1 MDKASRIFVAGHRGL
16 VGSAILR
23 KLQAEGYTNLV
34 TRTRAELDLRD
45 QAAVNRFFE
54 EERPEYVF
62 LAAAKVGGILAN
74 STYPAD
80 FIRDNLQIEVTEY
93 RILIA
98 GRVVGNG
105 RLQPNEFLAI
115 DPGGTHQEI
124 DGAETIDPAFG
135 LPAKWVSE
143 SMRRRAEMAG
153 YTVVDAPT
161 VLITHLGECLKKH
174 AHELLSREDLQKMLE
189 KLKEHSP
196 TIVNELK
203 PDVLRPGILHQLLI
217 QLLKESISI
226 AALERIIESAIHHG
240 PQTPN
245 VSDLVEKV
253 RADIG
258 PIIVDPFRD
267 DSGRVRVI
275 VLEPKLEH
283 YFRENMQADSI
294 ALQPSQLEHLVDTY
308 QQAWEV
314 ASLKN
319 APAAALVDSSIR
331 RAMRQTLNRSL
342 PKLSFIAY
350 TEIPSDLLI
359 EPISM
364 IRYDQIMDATN
375 SPSHVTA
382 GLPAH
387 DETRP
392 S

>member
-1 MDKASRIFVAGHRGL
+1 MW
-16 VGSAILR
+16 
-23 KLQAEGYTNLV
+23 
-34 TRTRAELDLRD
+34 
-45 QAAVNRFFE
+45 
-54 EERPEYVF
+54 
-62 LAAAKVGGILAN
+62 
-74 STYPAD
+74 
-80 FIRDNLQIEVTEY
+80 
-93 RILIA
+93 
-98 GRVVGNG
+98 
-105 RLQPNEFLAI
+105 RL
-115 DPGGTHQEI
+115 G
-124 DGAETIDPAFG
+124 
-135 LPAKWVSE
+135 
-143 SMRRRAEMAG
+143 
-153 YTVVDAPT
+153 TVVDAPT

-196 TIVNELK
+196 TIVNEMK
-203 PDVLRPGILHQLLI
+203 PDVLRPGVLHQLLI

-226 AALERIIESAIHHG
+226 TALERIIESAIHHG

-245 VSDLVEKV
+245 VADLVEKV

-283 YFRENMQADSI
+283 HFRENMHGDSI
-294 ALQPSQLEHLVDTY
+294 ALQPSQLERLVDTY

-364 IRYDQIMDATN
+364 VRYDQVMQETT
-375 SPSHVTA
+375 SPASVIA
-382 GLPAH
+382 GSPAH
-387 DETRP
+387 DEAPP